1 MPSLPLAHE
10 KWFVD
15 DPGAFDADWAFA
27 LETASLL
34 LIGAVVLVALAWHVV
49 GGRLPRPEL
58 PFLEPLGRLAP
69 WIPRLLGIH
78 LGVSLLSLA
87 VQDAYLAPNLSLDD
101 VPGGAAIAFAEGL
114 LGVWFITG
122 AWLRPAGLVTLLLGP
137 LAALLAGPV
146 AMLEAIDLLGIALF
160 LVVLPPGRDRYGAV
174 SPPLETAALAIFALR
189 VCAGLALVVLAFS
202 EKFANPALA
211 REFIGNYPAF
221 DLFDLV
227 GIPLSD
233 DAFIRMAGAIE
244 LLFGLLLISGRI
256 PQVAVIVA
264 GIPFNATLFFL
275 GRTEL
280 IGHLPV
286 YGVML
291 ALLVYGSSRT
301 YADVV
306 PAWPWPSAPGLSDR
320 ARGPGLARQTSPW
333 RGCSISAATAVGQLR
348 PEVALDQP
356 QGHVDAGGDPAGG
369 DQVAVVDHPG
379 LDHLGARGPEVLDGA
394 VVGDGRAAP
403 GQAGGGG
410 QHGPGADGGHH
421 GPGPVGGGDRRRQL
435 APLGLG
441 PGPLGAAVVP
451 AAAGDH
457 QQVGPGPGRDGRR
470 AGPPGRGSR

>member
-1 MPSLPLAHE
+1 VVPTRPLAHE

-15 DPGAFDADWAFA
+15 DPGAFGADWDFA
-27 LETASLL
+27 TSAASLA
-34 LIGAVVLVALAWHVV
+34 LIAAVAVIALVWHIV

-87 VQDAYLAPNLSLDD
+87 VQDAYLAPNLSLED
-101 VPGGAAIAFAEGL
+101 VPGGVVIAFLEGL
-114 LGVWFITG
+114 LGVWFIAG

-146 AMLEAIDLLGIALF
+146 AMLEAVDLLGIALF
-160 LVVLPPGRDRYGAV
+160 LVVLPPSRDRYGAV
-174 SPPLETAALAIFALR
+174 EPAPETAAVAIFALR

-221 DLFDLV
+221 DLFDLL
-227 GIPLSD
+227 GLPLSG
-233 DAFIRMAGAIE
+233 DAFIRLAGAIE

-291 ALLVYGSSRT
+291 ALLVYGSSPR
-301 YADVV
+301 YAPVV
-306 PAWPWPSAPGLSDR
+306 PAWPKPSRRALSDR
-320 ARGPGLARQTSPW
+320 EAARA
-333 RGCSISAATAVGQLR
+333 
-348 PEVALDQP
+348 
-356 QGHVDAGGDPAGG
+356 
-369 DQVAVVDHPG
+369 
-379 LDHLGARGPEVLDGA
+379 
-394 VVGDGRAAP
+394 
-403 GQAGGGG
+403 
-410 QHGPGADGGHH
+410 
-421 GPGPVGGGDRRRQL
+421 
-435 APLGLG
+435 
-441 PGPLGAAVVP
+441 
-451 AAAGDH
+451 
-457 QQVGPGPGRDGRR
+457 
-470 AGPPGRGSR
+470 

>member
-1 MPSLPLAHE
+1 VVPSPPLAHE

-15 DPGAFDADWAFA
+15 APSAFHADWDFA
-27 LETASLL
+27 LSGPSVA
-34 LIGAVVLVALAWHVV
+34 LIAAVAVVALVWHLV
-49 GGRLPRPEL
+49 GARLPRPEL
-58 PFLEPLGRLAP
+58 RFLEPLGRLAP
-69 WIPRLLGIH
+69 WVPRLLGIH

-87 VQDAYLAPNLSLDD
+87 VQDSYLAPNLSLEN

-160 LVVLPPGRDRYGAV
+160 LVVLPPGGDRYGAV
-174 SPPLETAALAIFALR
+174 EPPLEVAALAIFALR

-221 DLFDLV
+221 DLFDLL
-227 GIPLSD
+227 GIPLSA

-280 IGHLPV
+280 IGHLPI

-291 ALLVYGSSRT
+291 ALLVYGSSPR
-301 YADVV
+301 YAQVV
-306 PAWPWPSAPGLSDR
+306 PAWPWPSRRNLMPRVAAR
-320 ARGPGLARQTSPW
+320 A
-333 RGCSISAATAVGQLR
+333 
-348 PEVALDQP
+348 
-356 QGHVDAGGDPAGG
+356 
-369 DQVAVVDHPG
+369 
-379 LDHLGARGPEVLDGA
+379 
-394 VVGDGRAAP
+394 
-403 GQAGGGG
+403 
-410 QHGPGADGGHH
+410 
-421 GPGPVGGGDRRRQL
+421 
-435 APLGLG
+435 
-441 PGPLGAAVVP
+441 
-451 AAAGDH
+451 
-457 QQVGPGPGRDGRR
+457 
-470 AGPPGRGSR
+470 

>member
-1 MPSLPLAHE
+1 VPSSPLAHE

-15 DPGAFDADWAFA
+15 DPGAFGADWSFA
-27 LETASLL
+27 LAGPSLA
-34 LIGAVVLVALAWHVV
+34 LIAAVVVVALVWHVV
-49 GGRLPRPEL
+49 GGRMPRPEL

-87 VQDAYLAPNLSLDD
+87 VQNAYLAPNLPLHD

-114 LGVWFITG
+114 LGVWFVAG
-122 AWLRPAGLVTLLLGP
+122 VWLRPAGLVTLLLGP

-146 AMLEAIDLLGIALF
+146 AMLEAVDLLGIALF

-174 SPPLETAALAIFALR
+174 DPAPEAAALAIFALR

-221 DLFDLV
+221 DLFDLL
-227 GIPLSD
+227 GIPLGD
-233 DAFIRMAGAIE
+233 DAFIRLAGAVE
-244 LLFGLLLISGRI
+244 LLFGLLLISGRM

-291 ALLVYGSSRT
+291 ALLVYGSSRR
-301 YADVV
+301 YAGLV
-306 PAWPWPSAPGLSDR
+306 PAWPWPPR
-320 ARGPGLARQTSPW
+320 
-333 RGCSISAATAVGQLR
+333 R
-348 PEVALDQP
+348 PV
-356 QGHVDAGGDPAGG
+356 
-369 DQVAVVDHPG
+369 
-379 LDHLGARGPEVLDGA
+379 R
-394 VVGDGRAAP
+394 
-403 GQAGGGG
+403 
-410 QHGPGADGGHH
+410 
-421 GPGPVGGGDRRRQL
+421 
-435 APLGLG
+435 
-441 PGPLGAAVVP
+441 
-451 AAAGDH
+451 
-457 QQVGPGPGRDGRR
+457 
-470 AGPPGRGSR
+470 GRGRVAARA

>member
-1 MPSLPLAHE
+1 VGVPSLPLAHE

-15 DPGAFDADWAFA
+15 DPGAFDADWGFA
-27 LETASLL
+27 LEAASLA
-34 LIGAVVLVALAWHVV
+34 LIVGVVVVALVWHVV
-49 GGRLPRPEL
+49 GGRMPRPEL

-101 VPGGAAIAFAEGL
+101 VPGGA
-114 LGVWFITG
+114 
-122 AWLRPAGLVTLLLGP
+122 
-137 LAALLAGPV
+137 
-146 AMLEAIDLLGIALF
+146 GIALF
-160 LVVLPPGRDRYGAV
+160 LVVLPPSRDRYGAV
-174 SPPLETAALAIFALR
+174 EPSGETAALAIFALR

-244 LLFGLLLISGRI
+244 LLFGLLLISGRL

-291 ALLVYGSSRT
+291 ALLVYGSSRR
-301 YADVV
+301 YADAV
-306 PAWPWPSAPGLSDR
+306 PAWPKLSRRALSDR
-320 ARGPGLARQTSPW
+320 AAAR
-333 RGCSISAATAVGQLR
+333 A
-348 PEVALDQP
+348 
-356 QGHVDAGGDPAGG
+356 
-369 DQVAVVDHPG
+369 
-379 LDHLGARGPEVLDGA
+379 
-394 VVGDGRAAP
+394 
-403 GQAGGGG
+403 
-410 QHGPGADGGHH
+410 
-421 GPGPVGGGDRRRQL
+421 
-435 APLGLG
+435 
-441 PGPLGAAVVP
+441 
-451 AAAGDH
+451 
-457 QQVGPGPGRDGRR
+457 
-470 AGPPGRGSR
+470 

>member
-1 MPSLPLAHE
+1 VPPLPLAHE

-15 DPGAFDADWAFA
+15 NPGAFHADWGFA

-34 LIGAVVLVALAWHVV
+34 LILAVVVVALVWHLV

-58 PFLEPLGRLAP
+58 PFLAPLGRLAP

-87 VQDAYLAPNLSLDD
+87 VQDAYLAPNLRLQG
-101 VPGGAAIAFAEGL
+101 VKGGAAIAFAEGL

-146 AMLEAIDLLGIALF
+146 AMLEAVDLLGIALF

-174 SPPLETAALAIFALR
+174 DPPPATASLAIFALR

-221 DLFDLV
+221 DLFDVL
-227 GIPLSD
+227 GIPLGG
-233 DAFIRMAGAIE
+233 DAFIRLAGTVE
-244 LLFGLLLISGRI
+244 LLFGLLLVSGRI
-256 PQVAVIVA
+256 PQVAVVVA

-291 ALLVYGSSRT
+291 ALLVYGSSPR
-301 YADVV
+301 YADLV
-306 PAWPWPSAPGLSDR
+306 PAWPWPPRRGVRLRVAAR
-320 ARGPGLARQTSPW
+320 A
-333 RGCSISAATAVGQLR
+333 
-348 PEVALDQP
+348 
-356 QGHVDAGGDPAGG
+356 
-369 DQVAVVDHPG
+369 
-379 LDHLGARGPEVLDGA
+379 
-394 VVGDGRAAP
+394 
-403 GQAGGGG
+403 
-410 QHGPGADGGHH
+410 
-421 GPGPVGGGDRRRQL
+421 
-435 APLGLG
+435 
-441 PGPLGAAVVP
+441 
-451 AAAGDH
+451 
-457 QQVGPGPGRDGRR
+457 
-470 AGPPGRGSR
+470 

>member
-15 DPGAFDADWAFA
+15 DPGAFHADWAFA
-27 LETASLL
+27 RTASSLA
-34 LIGAVVLVALAWHVV
+34 LIAAVAVVALVWHLV
-49 GGRLPRPEL
+49 GARLPRPEL

-69 WIPRLLGIH
+69 WVPRLLGVH

-87 VQDAYLAPNLSLDD
+87 VRDAYLAPNLSLEH

-146 AMLEAIDLLGIALF
+146 AMLEAIDLLGIALS
-160 LVVLPPGRDRYGAV
+160 G
-174 SPPLETAALAIFALR
+174 
-189 VCAGLALVVLAFS
+189 
-202 EKFANPALA
+202 
-211 REFIGNYPAF
+211 
-221 DLFDLV
+221 
-227 GIPLSD
+227 

-256 PQVAVIVA
+256 PQVAVIAA

-291 ALLVYGSSRT
+291 ALLVYGSSRR

-306 PAWPWPSAPGLSDR
+306 PAWPWSFRRSVRPRVVAR
-320 ARGPGLARQTSPW
+320 A
-333 RGCSISAATAVGQLR
+333 
-348 PEVALDQP
+348 
-356 QGHVDAGGDPAGG
+356 
-369 DQVAVVDHPG
+369 
-379 LDHLGARGPEVLDGA
+379 
-394 VVGDGRAAP
+394 
-403 GQAGGGG
+403 
-410 QHGPGADGGHH
+410 
-421 GPGPVGGGDRRRQL
+421 
-435 APLGLG
+435 
-441 PGPLGAAVVP
+441 
-451 AAAGDH
+451 
-457 QQVGPGPGRDGRR
+457 
-470 AGPPGRGSR
+470 

>member
-1 MPSLPLAHE
+1 VVPSLPLAHE

-15 DPGAFDADWAFA
+15 DPGAFDADWDFA
-27 LETASLL
+27 TSGASLA
-34 LIGAVVLVALAWHVV
+34 LIAAVAVIALVWHIV

-58 PFLEPLGRLAP
+58 PFLAPLGRLAP

-87 VQDAYLAPNLSLDD
+87 VQDAYLAPNLSLGD
-101 VPGGAAIAFAEGL
+101 VPGGVVIAFLEGV
-114 LGVWFITG
+114 LGVWFIAG

-146 AMLEAIDLLGIALF
+146 AMLEAVDLLGIALF
-160 LVVLPPGRDRYGAV
+160 LVVLPPSGDRYGAV
-174 SPPLETAALAIFALR
+174 EPAPETAAVAIFALR

-221 DLFDLV
+221 DLFDLL
-227 GIPLSD
+227 GLPLSG
-233 DAFIRMAGAIE
+233 DAFIRLAGAIE

-291 ALLVYGSSRT
+291 ALLVYGSSPR
-301 YADVV
+301 YAPVV
-306 PAWPWPSAPGLSDR
+306 PAWPRLSRRVLSDR
-320 ARGPGLARQTSPW
+320 EAARA
-333 RGCSISAATAVGQLR
+333 
-348 PEVALDQP
+348 
-356 QGHVDAGGDPAGG
+356 
-369 DQVAVVDHPG
+369 
-379 LDHLGARGPEVLDGA
+379 
-394 VVGDGRAAP
+394 
-403 GQAGGGG
+403 
-410 QHGPGADGGHH
+410 
-421 GPGPVGGGDRRRQL
+421 
-435 APLGLG
+435 
-441 PGPLGAAVVP
+441 
-451 AAAGDH
+451 
-457 QQVGPGPGRDGRR
+457 
-470 AGPPGRGSR
+470 

>member
-1 MPSLPLAHE
+1 
-10 KWFVD
+10 V
-15 DPGAFDADWAFA
+15 
-27 LETASLL
+27 
-34 LIGAVVLVALAWHVV
+34 
-49 GGRLPRPEL
+49 
-58 PFLEPLGRLAP
+58 
-69 WIPRLLGIH
+69 PRLLGIH

-87 VQDAYLAPNLSLDD
+87 VRDAYLAPNLSLEH

-174 SPPLETAALAIFALR
+174 EPPVETAALAIFALR
-189 VCAGLALVVLAFS
+189 VCVGLALVVLAFS

-221 DLFDLV
+221 DLFDVL
-227 GIPLSD
+227 GIPLSG

-275 GRTEL
+275 GRDEL

-291 ALLVYGSSRT
+291 ALLVYGSSRR
-301 YADVV
+301 YADAV
-306 PAWPWPSAPGLSDR
+306 PAWPWTSRRGFRPRVVAR
-320 ARGPGLARQTSPW
+320 A
-333 RGCSISAATAVGQLR
+333 
-348 PEVALDQP
+348 
-356 QGHVDAGGDPAGG
+356 
-369 DQVAVVDHPG
+369 
-379 LDHLGARGPEVLDGA
+379 
-394 VVGDGRAAP
+394 
-403 GQAGGGG
+403 
-410 QHGPGADGGHH
+410 
-421 GPGPVGGGDRRRQL
+421 
-435 APLGLG
+435 
-441 PGPLGAAVVP
+441 
-451 AAAGDH
+451 
-457 QQVGPGPGRDGRR
+457 
-470 AGPPGRGSR
+470 

>member
-1 MPSLPLAHE
+1 VPSLPLAHE

-15 DPGAFDADWAFA
+15 DPGAFHADWGFA
-27 LETASLL
+27 RSTPSLL
-34 LIGAVVLVALAWHVV
+34 LIAAVAVVALVWHLV
-49 GGRLPRPEL
+49 GARLPRPEL

-69 WIPRLLGIH
+69 WVPRLLGIH

-87 VQDAYLAPNLSLDD
+87 VRDAYLAPNLSLEN

-160 LVVLPPGRDRYGAV
+160 LVVLPPGRDRLGAV
-174 SPPLETAALAIFALR
+174 EPPPETAALAIFALR

-221 DLFDLV
+221 DLFDLL
-227 GIPLSD
+227 GIPLGG
-233 DAFIRMAGAIE
+233 DAFIRLAGAVE

-291 ALLVYGSSRT
+291 ALLVYGSSRR
-301 YADVV
+301 YADAV
-306 PAWPWPSAPGLSDR
+306 PAWPWPSR
-320 ARGPGLARQTSPW
+320 RT
-333 RGCSISAATAVGQLR
+333 LR
-348 PEVALDQP
+348 P
-356 QGHVDAGGDPAGG
+356 
-369 DQVAVVDHPG
+369 
-379 LDHLGARGPEVLDGA
+379 R
-394 VVGDGRAAP
+394 
-403 GQAGGGG
+403 
-410 QHGPGADGGHH
+410 
-421 GPGPVGGGDRRRQL
+421 
-435 APLGLG
+435 
-441 PGPLGAAVVP
+441 VP
-451 AAAGDH
+451 A
-457 QQVGPGPGRDGRR
+457 R
-470 AGPPGRGSR
+470 A

>member
-1 MPSLPLAHE
+1 MPPLPLAHE

-15 DPGAFDADWAFA
+15 DPGVFGADWTFA
-27 LETASLL
+27 SAAPSLA
-34 LIGAVVLVALAWHVV
+34 LIAAVVLVALAWHLV

-58 PFLEPLGRLAP
+58 RFLEPLGRLAP
-69 WIPRLLGIH
+69 WVPRLLGIH

-101 VPGGAAIAFAEGL
+101 VAGGAAIAFVEGL
-114 LGVWFITG
+114 LGVWFVTG

-160 LVVLPPGRDRYGAV
+160 LVVLPPSRDRYGAV
-174 SPPLETAALAIFALR
+174 EPSPEVAALAIFALR

-221 DLFDLV
+221 DLFQTL
-227 GIPLSD
+227 GIPLD
-233 DAFIRMAGAIE
+233 GNTFIRVAGAVE
-244 LLFGLLLISGRI
+244 LLFGLLLISGRV

-286 YGVML
+286 YGAML
-291 ALLVYGSSRT
+291 ALLVYGSSRR

-306 PAWPWPSAPGLSDR
+306 PAWPVPSRRLSQRVAAR
-320 ARGPGLARQTSPW
+320 A
-333 RGCSISAATAVGQLR
+333 
-348 PEVALDQP
+348 
-356 QGHVDAGGDPAGG
+356 
-369 DQVAVVDHPG
+369 
-379 LDHLGARGPEVLDGA
+379 
-394 VVGDGRAAP
+394 
-403 GQAGGGG
+403 
-410 QHGPGADGGHH
+410 
-421 GPGPVGGGDRRRQL
+421 
-435 APLGLG
+435 
-441 PGPLGAAVVP
+441 
-451 AAAGDH
+451 
-457 QQVGPGPGRDGRR
+457 
-470 AGPPGRGSR
+470 